1 MPDGERTRMLDVAI
15 VGGGIA
21 ALWTLDALDEAG
33 YAAALL
39 EPRALGEG
47 QTLAAQGIIHG
58 GLKYSLQG
66 LVAPAAQAIRAMPER
81 WRRSLAGATRPDLSG
96 VRIASDATWLW
107 RPQGVVGAFSIL
119 GAKLALR
126 TRPVEV
132 PLADRP
138 ELLRSIPA
146 TVYRVDEPVLDTRS
160 LVERLRDLHASR
172 MTAAPGLTIAREGDR
187 FVLASDGRAWSARR
201 VVLAAGQGN
210 ALYREALRLP
220 HRMQRRPLRMG
231 LLRGSIDRPLPE
243 LFGHCVD
250 RGAPRLTITAHR
262 DASAGTVWQLG
273 GQLAEDGLRHEGDDF
288 LAVARSEL
296 ERALPGARE
305 RGLELDR
312 LEWSSYD
319 VDRAELATAGR
330 ARPDDAQCLAEE
342 DGSITLWPT
351 KLALAPRA
359 AELVLEHL
367 AATRAPRSGSRPL
380 DARTRPEIG
389 AAPWERVVWRRLPA
403 EARR

>member
-1 MPDGERTRMLDVAI
+1 
-15 VGGGIA
+15 
-21 ALWTLDALDEAG
+21 
-33 YAAALL
+33 
-39 EPRALGEG
+39 
-47 QTLAAQGIIHG
+47 
-58 GLKYSLQG
+58 
-66 LVAPAAQAIRAMPER
+66 MPER

-96 VRIASDATWLW
+96 TRIASEATWLW

-119 GAKLALR
+119 GARLALQ

-138 ELLRSIPA
+138 ELLRSLPT

-160 LVERLRDLHASR
+160 LVERLRDLHESR
-172 MTAAPGLTIAREGDR
+172 MTAAPGLSIARDGDR
-187 FVLASDGRAWSARR
+187 FVLASEGRVWRSRR
-201 VVLAAGQGN
+201 LVLAAGQGN
-210 ALYREALRLP
+210 ALYREALRHP

-231 LLRGSIDRPLPE
+231 LLRGSIERPLPE

-250 RGAPRLTITAHR
+250 RAVPRLTITAHR

-273 GQLAEDGLRHEGDDF
+273 GQLAEEGLRHEEEAF

-305 RGLELDR
+305 RGLDLDR

-319 VDRAELATAGR
+319 IDRAELATAGR
-330 ARPDDAQCLAEE
+330 ARPDDAQCLAED
-342 DGSITLWPT
+342 DGSITVWPT

-359 AELVLEHL
+359 AEIVLTHL
-367 AATRAPRSGSRPL
+367 AATGAPRSGPRPL
-380 DARTRPEIG
+380 ESRTRPEIG
-389 AAPWERVVWRRLPA
+389 AIPWERVAWRRLPA